1 MEFCASRK
9 ELKQCVCSD
18 THQWVISLAVSTG
31 LLLAGEE
38 AGDSAELLWG
48 EEVDADTQ
56 HGVCTLRES
65 LGSTESWGH
74 LEVLQT
80 SQLAVVSCFKQ

>member
-1 MEFCASRK
+1 M
-9 ELKQCVCSD
+9 CVCSD

-48 EEVDADTQ
+48 EEVGA
-56 HGVCTLRES
+56 H
-65 LGSTESWGH
+65 
-74 LEVLQT
+74 
-80 SQLAVVSCFKQ
+80 